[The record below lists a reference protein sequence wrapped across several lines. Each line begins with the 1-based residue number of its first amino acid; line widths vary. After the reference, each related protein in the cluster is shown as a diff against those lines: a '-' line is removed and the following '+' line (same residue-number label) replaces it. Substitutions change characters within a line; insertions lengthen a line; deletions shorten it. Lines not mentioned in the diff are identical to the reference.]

1 MSNRST
7 ILGLYEAMN
16 GPITKDNPQRYAE
29 STQTLYKDK
38 SFTTGTPAA
47 MSSERKDI
55 FVEPDVYRKI
65 VRGEHSYLVV
75 LQDGFRIGEEL
86 HLIEMSE
93 DRRTLYKT
101 IVGIETYVD
110 VPGLQAGY
118 MILALG

>member
-38 SFTTGTPAA
+38 SFTTDIPTA

-101 IVGIETYVD
+101 VVGIETHVD

-118 MILALG
+118 MILALR